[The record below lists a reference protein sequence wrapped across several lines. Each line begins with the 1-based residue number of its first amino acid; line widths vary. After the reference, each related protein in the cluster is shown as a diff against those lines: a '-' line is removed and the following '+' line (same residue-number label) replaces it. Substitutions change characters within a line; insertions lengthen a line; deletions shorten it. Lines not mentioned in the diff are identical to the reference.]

1 MAQEEGK
8 VGFIGILISGGS
20 ENGSVSDNEFD
31 ITGPGAGIVVE
42 DHPSGNKN
50 LKVDRNKIKHRLPE
64 SPPHRRSWFETYWVD
79 VFSGST
85 VLVLAMLCAWLGLKS

>member
-8 VGFIGILISGGS
+8 GGFIGIRISGGS
-20 ENGSVSDNEFD
+20 ENGSVSDNEIEF
-31 ITGPGAGIVVE
+31 TGPGAGIVVD

-50 LKVDRNKIKHRLPE
+50 LNVDRNKIKHRLPE
-64 SPPHRRSWFETYWVD
+64 SQPRRCSWFETYWVD

-85 VLVLAMLCAWLGLKS
+85 VLVVAMFCAWLGLKS